1 MKYIQMLNDLGML
14 MDVMV
19 WSSVVGL
26 IVSTTTWKL
35 IAACWRR
42 VRKES
47 APGLQEVS
55 VSRRSFLRAG
65 VVQVAVNA
73 TKHPLLATMANVS
86 TALTVGKLIN
96 EKVS

>member
-19 WSSVVGL
+19 LVSVVGL
-26 IVSTTTWKL
+26 LMSTTAYKL
-35 IAACWRR
+35 ISAGWRR

-47 APGLQEVS
+47 APGLQKVS

-65 VVQVAVNA
+65 VIQVAVNA
-73 TKHPLLATMANVS
+73 TKHPLMAKVS
-86 TALTVGKLIN
+86 TVLTVGNLIN
-96 EKVS
+96 KEVS